1 MKKFSVKAVALAAS
15 FIASGAAFAANQDLD
30 GDASPAKYASEIK
43 VNATAGTELLN
54 GAAAVQLADVALGA
68 SFGDNVTA
76 YVRFD
81 LTSGKFGADPAFA
94 IKDSAN
100 ASAVVTVSAGGAG
113 SSYVVFAVTPTAGKR
128 LLGANVGTLT
138 PDATHGIVVKDQS
151 AISIQYRLFETLTAA
166 ANPSSTNTL
175 KDTGSVSYIAFTK
188 ALKTSFVAATQTADV
203 EATPSYTAFTGGGTK
218 KKLADV
224 AITLSGAAKA
234 DGSALNAAAVASLL
248 ADKTVITVTG
258 DFTGLKKASE
268 ADYATGKSR
277 LTLET
282 TDCGGSP
289 VSATTLSGTAA
300 TFGNGSDH
308 LTTAEVL
315 AAKSL
320 CYTPAGV
327 EIQASTYSADVAYVS
342 ADSAAYAVSNVTGLA
357 AGTIIRNGTV
367 LVAPITNQPAG
378 WYSRL
383 VLNNTGTTD
392 RTYTVKAV
400 SEAGNVITLSGA
412 AAGGTLAKNTSVV
425 VDLQNVV
432 TAVGGL
438 PRYSLV
444 VTTNAPSG
452 TVNGAY
458 QIANGTTG
466 MISNYALIAK

>member
-30 GDASPAKYASEIK
+30 AATATPAKYAAEIK
-43 VNATAGTELLN
+43 VNATAGTELLS

-81 LTSGKFGADPAFA
+81 LSSGKFGADPAFA

-100 ASAVVTVSAGGAG
+100 ANAVVTVSAGGAG

-138 PDATHGIVVKDQS
+138 PDAAHGIAVKDQT
-151 AISIQYRLFETLTAA
+151 AVSIQYRLFETLTAA
-166 ANPSSTNTL
+166 ANPSATNTL
-175 KDTGSVSYIAFTK
+175 KDTGAISYIAFAK

-203 EATPSYTAFTGGGTK
+203 EKSPSYTDFTNGGGK

-224 AITLSGAAKA
+224 AISVSGAAKA
-234 DGSALNAAAVASLL
+234 DGTALTAAALL
-248 ADKTVITVTG
+248 ADKSVITVSG

-268 ADYATGKSR
+268 ADYATGKTR

-282 TDCGGSP
+282 TDCGGTP
-289 VSATTLSGTAA
+289 VNATTLSGTAA
-300 TFGNGSDH
+300 TFGDGSAH
-308 LTTAEVL
+308 LTTAEIL

-327 EIQASTYSADVAYVS
+327 EIQASTYTADVAYVS
-342 ADSAAYAVSNVTGLA
+342 ADSAAYAVTNSTGNA
-357 AGTIIRNGTV
+357 AGSIIRNGTV

-383 VLNNTGTTD
+383 VLNNTGSSD

-412 AAGGTLAKNTSVV
+412 AAGGTLAKNSSVV